1 MREHERFGSLLGAS
15 IAVATVALIGAA
27 GSAALAQ
34 TAGTAGPVSLGD
46 LFKPPDSMD
55 FRDGAEGK
63 LGDAAGQV
71 VNPRGCPQQAKFKVI
86 VKRGDPLFQQALA
99 FARRDALRAF
109 FADSPG
115 FTRMEFSGEIGSK
128 DDVQVDYQRMPDR
141 EKPNLHTSSVPPK
154 GRKVKARDTI
164 TVTMV
169 ARDDATTWQ
178 TGIQR
183 IQLIAVGDALVGA
196 KDYPPVIRPNCEGRP
211 EPRTL
216 VLTYEVPRNPPPVV
230 RLRAIAEDFA
240 GNIDTD
246 IAEFPIADWYG
257 TIKKTAKGGGHNH
270 TINIDYAFEVER
282 SGTIKGRASARISTE
297 AYEVPACT
305 MLWTYSP
312 SEFDIP
318 LSGRRNGENFELTL
332 EPGTLTAT
340 ITNTGPCAGDQPS
353 NTFPSHLNPAVH
365 AQTKYRIPARDGATD
380 AIDLQAGALPWGVI
394 MRDTITIHQARQ

>member
-1 MREHERFGSLLGAS
+1 MRKHGRFGSLLGAS

-63 LGDAAGQV
+63 LWDAAGQLL
-71 VNPRGCPQQAKFKVI
+71 NPRVCPQQAKFKVI

-128 DDVQVDYQRMPDR
+128 DDVQVDYQRTPDR
-141 EKPNLHTSSVPPK
+141 EKPILHTSSVPPK

-164 TVTMV
+164 TVTML

-196 KDYPPVIRPNCEGRP
+196 RDYPPVIRPNCEGRP

-257 TIKKTAKGGGHNH
+257 TIKKTVTGGGHNH
-270 TINIDYAFEVER
+270 TINIDYAFEIER
-282 SGTIKGRASARISTE
+282 SGTIKGRASAKIATE
-297 AYEVPACT
+297 EGQVPACT

-318 LSGRRNGENFELTL
+318 LRGRRNGENFELTL

-340 ITNTGPCAGDQPS
+340 LRTNCSGSQGS

-365 AQTKYRIPARDGATD
+365 AETKYSIAARDGATD
-380 AIDLQAGALPWGVI
+380 TIERTAGALPWGSN
-394 MRDTITIHQARQ
+394 MRDTITIHQARE